1 MDCLIF
7 DYALDLLH
15 ELREIAV
22 LEPKRLAFLRIL
34 VLHIVELLD
43 QLLKRTHFLYA
54 LYHQFH
60 ALLDL
65 LDLARVLL
73 ASLLFELLQLPLQ
86 FFDVEGIDDYLLA
99 ASEEGLAGVEQ
110 PDVFEDS
117 AVLIA
122 DVFGHEV
129 RVFGERAADDDIVEE
144 G

>member
-1 MDCLIF
+1 M
-7 DYALDLLH
+7 
-15 ELREIAV
+15 
-22 LEPKRLAFLRIL
+22 RIL

-65 LDLARVLL
+65 LDLARILL
-73 ASLLFELLQLPLQ
+73 AGLLFELLKLPLQ
-86 FFDVEGIDDYLLA
+86 LFNVEGIDDYFLA
-99 ASEEGLAGVEQ
+99 ASEEGFARVEQ
-110 PDVFEDS
+110 PDVFKDS

-129 RVFGERAADDDIVEE
+129 RVFGERAADDYVVEE
-144 G
+144 GQQDYELVGK